1 MPCLMRTSALS
12 SSASS
17 VRDSD
22 WNSDTPRVSPRGD
35 SASLLSASFLS
46 GPVRSDSTLVRSSSI
61 STHTPS
67 SARTSNPSSAARFS
81 RSETRFRAA
90 RGVSGVSTTERK
102 PSSTA
107 SRSAAS
113 RPSASPSRTSA
124 PNTLGVSVS
133 TSRSATFRCELP
145 SVVYSARD
153 TRRVSSRVSS
163 ASARRGGGVAA
174 RFSAQNRTQRPYA
187 SEAKS
192 SAALVRTTTGVSWR
206 ASNPS
211 RHMESAMACACSRLT
226 PVCSRFV
233 PSGTTSLQRTRRTRG
248 ESAYAA
254 SRRFSSSTVARAAS
268 RPSRAGARGVSRD
281 AMTGAPRLGARR
293 PELDRGPAP

>member
-1 MPCLMRTSALS
+1 M
-12 SSASS
+12 
-17 VRDSD
+17 
-22 WNSDTPRVSPRGD
+22 
-35 SASLLSASFLS
+35 
-46 GPVRSDSTLVRSSSI
+46 
-61 STHTPS
+61 
-67 SARTSNPSSAARFS
+67 
-81 RSETRFRAA
+81 
-90 RGVSGVSTTERK
+90 
-102 PSSTA
+102 
-107 SRSAAS
+107 
-113 RPSASPSRTSA
+113 
-124 PNTLGVSVS
+124 SVS

-153 TRRVSSRVSS
+153 ITYSLARVSS

-233 PSGTTSLQRTRRTRG
+233 PSGTTSRQRTRRTRG

-293 PELDRGPAP
+293 PNSTAGPRPEKCALPDDADFVEGARVSERATHRAYEEETITCFSSDRGARARDGRVRPTARGSSTDDRGRGAAASSPAADGAASRRSSRRAGGSRAPRHGARSASGRGRAPPRVRQTTATASGPETPTRL